1 MKKPASMSFE
11 KALERLEAI
20 VEKLESE
27 ELGLDASL
35 ALFEEGIGLSRVC
48 QERLAEVERRVEI
61 VMKESRGEYRTV
73 PFEEPAASASESD
86 SGGEPDGDSG
96 GEPDGESLE

>member
-1 MKKPASMSFE
+1 MKSRKEASPSFE

-35 ALFEEGIGLSRVC
+35 ALFEEGIGLSRLC
-48 QERLAEVERRVEI
+48 QARLEEVEKRVEI
-61 VMKESRGEYRTV
+61 VLKDSGVEYRAVAYAESRL
-73 PFEEPAASASESD
+73 EETEEGKEDEEDDDGPGQG
-86 SGGEPDGDSG
+86 GGE
-96 GEPDGESLE
+96 

>member
-1 MKKPASMSFE
+1 MRKPASMSFE

-35 ALFEEGIGLSRVC
+35 AFFEEGIGLSRVC

-61 VMKESRGEYRTV
+61 VMKEARGEYRTV
-73 PFEEPAASASESD
+73 PFEEMAPTPPEAE
-86 SGGEPDGDSG
+86 GDSG
-96 GEPDGESLE
+96 DPAGPDSEG

>member
-1 MKKPASMSFE
+1 MKKPAVMSFE

-61 VMKESRGEYRTV
+61 VLKDAGGSYTTIPFADGEDAGA
-73 PFEEPAASASESD
+73 EEAD
-86 SGGEPDGDSG
+86 GGESPA
-96 GEPDGESLE
+96 GE

>member
-1 MKKPASMSFE
+1 MTAKKSAPPSFE

-35 ALFEEGIGLSRVC
+35 ALFEEGIGLSRIC
-48 QERLAEVERRVEI
+48 QARLEEVEKRVEI
-61 VMKESRGEYRTV
+61 VLRESGVEDRTA
-73 PFEEPAASASESD
+73 PFPMAEDEAGA
-86 SGGEPDGDSG
+86 
-96 GEPDGESLE
+96 GESGEGEEE

>member
-1 MKKPASMSFE
+1 MTAKKSAAVSFE

-35 ALFEEGIGLSRVC
+35 ALFEEGIGLSRLC
-48 QERLAEVERRVEI
+48 QSKLEEVEKRVEI
-61 VMKESRGEYRTV
+61 VLKESGGEFRTA
-73 PFEEPAASASESD
+73 PFEEHEA
-86 SGGEPDGDSG
+86 GGDKD
-96 GEPDGESLE
+96 DTD

>member
-61 VMKESRGEYRTV
+61 VIKESRGEYRTA
-73 PFEEPAASASESD
+73 PFEEPPVPAAEQERDSDDELDPESR
-86 SGGEPDGDSG
+86 E
-96 GEPDGESLE
+96 

>member
-1 MKKPASMSFE
+1 MKKTASMSFE

-35 ALFEEGIGLSRVC
+35 AFFEEGIGLSRVC

-61 VMKESRGEYRTV
+61 VMKEARGEYRTV
-73 PFEEPAASASESD
+73 PFEEAAPAASGAEREP
-86 SGGEPDGDSG
+86 GEPAERD
-96 GEPDGESLE
+96 E

>member
-1 MKKPASMSFE
+1 MRKPASMSFE

-35 ALFEEGIGLSRVC
+35 AFFEEGIGLSRVC

-61 VMKESRGEYRTV
+61 VMKEARGEYRTV
-73 PFEEPAASASESD
+73 PFEETAPAAPGTEREPGETAESAER
-86 SGGEPDGDSG
+86 E
-96 GEPDGESLE
+96 E

>member
-1 MKKPASMSFE
+1 MRKPASMSFE

-35 ALFEEGIGLSRVC
+35 AFFEEGIGLSRVC
-48 QERLAEVERRVEI
+48 QEMLAEVERRVEI
-61 VMKESRGEYRTV
+61 VMKEARGEYRTV
-73 PFEEPAASASESD
+73 PFEEATPAT
-86 SGGEPDGDSG
+86 SGTEREPGEPTERD
-96 GEPDGESLE
+96 E

>member
-1 MKKPASMSFE
+1 VTTKKGDAVSFE

-20 VEKLESE
+20 VERLESE

-48 QERLAEVERRVEI
+48 QEKLSEVERRVEI
-61 VMKESRGEYRTV
+61 VLKEADGEYTAKAF
-73 PFEEPAASASESD
+73 PGDEEDDAS
-86 SGGEPDGDSG
+86 GDDRG
-96 GEPDGESLE
+96 

>member
-1 MKKPASMSFE
+1 MSFE

-61 VMKESRGEYRTV
+61 VMKEARGEYRTV
-73 PFEEPAASASESD
+73 PFEEPPSAAPEQERDSDDELEPESR
-86 SGGEPDGDSG
+86 E
-96 GEPDGESLE
+96 